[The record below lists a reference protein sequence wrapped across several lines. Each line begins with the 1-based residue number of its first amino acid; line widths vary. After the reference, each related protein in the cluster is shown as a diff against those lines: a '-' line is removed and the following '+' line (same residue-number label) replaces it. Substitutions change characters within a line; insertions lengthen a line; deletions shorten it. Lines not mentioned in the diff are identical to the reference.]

1 MFLKKKRNN
10 NETIY
15 DGAIGMKK
23 TFQDSS
29 IDMKSRLVGFL
40 KQPKNSVSDWSI
52 RRNATACNF
61 LTAVAFPKTV
71 WD

>member
-15 DGAIGMKK
+15 DGTIGIKE
-23 TFQDSS
+23 TFWDSFT
-29 IDMKSRLVGFL
+29 DMKSRLVGFL
-40 KQPKNSVSDWSI
+40 KQVKNQVSDLFD
-52 RRNATACNF
+52 ATPSRVNF
-61 LTAVAFPKTV
+61 LTAFAFSKTV